1 MELGETTGVAHLPRP
16 THQEHPDPRRLG
28 HPAGAGDYLPGSPI
42 TTHGIDRHRKA
53 RKRLTRRADATP
65 GHYSTSIAW
74 RPLYQPQLGHTTW
87 GSLAWVHCGHTER
100 AGAFSTQLDARRLR
114 LFALE
119 VFFLGTAIGRAF

>member
-1 MELGETTGVAHLPRP
+1 MELGEAAGIAHLAGP
-16 THQEHPDPRRLG
+16 TDQEHPDSRLLG
-28 HPAGAGDYLPGSPI
+28 HLSGAGDYLCGSPI
-42 TTHGIDRHRKA
+42 TAHGIDRHRKA
-53 RKRLTRRADATP
+53 RKRLTRRADPPT

-74 RPLYQPQLGHTTW
+74 RPLYQPQFGHTTW
-87 GSLAWVHCGHTER
+87 GSLALVHCGHTER